1 MKNLFLLVFCTFFLV
16 PAALAATGT
25 NDGYNSQTRHSVICY
40 SSSSSLG
47 YNSRGS
53 DYITGSFSSYD
64 ASGRFGIL
72 KYCGNNIFDSGEEC
86 DGINLNDKT
95 CITQSYSRG
104 TLTCRANC
112 SFDTSGCITDQP
124 TTSGPSSQG
133 GGAAAGGQKFVP
145 PDLELSQN
153 IVKVELKQG
162 ETKTLVLNIK
172 NTGGSPQAV
181 SIDLQNLKKFILVS
195 EPSFVLQPYEEKT
208 LTFDFTASQMENPD
222 VYMGTVI
229 IRSEY
234 TQKIMRI
241 IIDVVEKKALF
252 DTSVSVQEKFKQAM
266 AGETLEAEVM
276 VYNLGDLMPVDV
288 ALNYGIK
295 DFGGNT
301 IVFKQET
308 FAVEEQKKVK
318 IEIKIPEYL
327 KPDFYVFYTLL
338 EYDGQKASSSDVFEV
353 KEVVERKEAWK
364 FPSVYKI
371 LLIMGIL
378 ILIVI
383 IVIIFKRKFYWVVIK
398 KT

>member
-1 MKNLFLLVFCTFFLV
+1 MKNLFLLVFCILLLI
-16 PAALAATGT
+16 PAALAAVGT

-53 DYITGSFSSYD
+53 DYITGFFSGYD
-64 ASGRFGIL
+64 TSGRFGIL
-72 KYCGNNIFDSGEEC
+72 KYCGNNIVDGGEEC

-95 CITQSYSRG
+95 CITQGYSRG
-104 TLTCRANC
+104 ALACRANC

-124 TTSGPSSQG
+124 APSGQG

-145 PDLELSQN
+145 PDMELSQN
-153 IVKVELKQG
+153 LVKVELKQG

-195 EPSFVLQPYEEKT
+195 ETSFVLQPYEEKT
-208 LTFDFTASQMENPD
+208 LTFDFTASQTETPD
-222 VYMGTVI
+222 VYMGIVI

-234 TQKIMRI
+234 TQKIMRV

-252 DTSVSVQEKFKQAM
+252 DTAVSIQEEFKQAM

-288 ALNYGIK
+288 VLNYGIK
-295 DFGGNT
+295 DFEGNT
-301 IVFKQET
+301 IAFKQET

-318 IEIKIPEYL
+318 INIKIPEFL

-338 EYDGQKASSSDVFEV
+338 EYDNQKASSSDVFEV
-353 KEVVERKEAWK
+353 REVVERKKAWE

-371 LLIMGIL
+371 LLTLGIIGL
-378 ILIVI
+378 LAIIIIIL
-383 IVIIFKRKFYWVVIK
+383 KRKFYWVVIK

>member
-1 MKNLFLLVFCTFFLV
+1 MKNLFLLVFCIL
-16 PAALAATGT
+16 PLIPIALATIGDFEDY
-25 NDGYNSQTRHSVICY
+25 NNQMRFGYF
-40 SSSSSLG
+40 G
-47 YNSRGS
+47 YDAADSDSGYQSRGS

-64 ASGRFGIL
+64 TSGRFGIL
-72 KYCGNNIFDSGEEC
+72 KYCGNNIVDGGEEC

-95 CITQSYSRG
+95 CITQGYSRG

-124 TTSGPSSQG
+124 TPSGPSSQG

-195 EPSFVLQPYEEKT
+195 EPSFILQPYEEKT
-208 LTFDFTASQMENPD
+208 LTFDFTASQTETSD
-222 VYMGTVI
+222 VYMGTVT

-234 TQKIMRI
+234 TQKIMRV

-252 DTSVSVQEKFKQAM
+252 DTAVSIQEEFKQVM

-288 ALNYGIK
+288 VLNYGIK
-295 DFGGNT
+295 DFEGNT
-301 IVFKQET
+301 IAFKQET

-318 IEIKIPEYL
+318 MNIK
-327 KPDFYVFYTLL
+327 
-338 EYDGQKASSSDVFEV
+338 
-353 KEVVERKEAWK
+353 
-364 FPSVYKI
+364 
-371 LLIMGIL
+371 
-378 ILIVI
+378 
-383 IVIIFKRKFYWVVIK
+383 
-398 KT
+398 